1 MPRPS
6 GRGLYLEQAKAANNK
21 TFAVLAKVSLA
32 TALSLPARPGIAPV
46 LTAVL

>member
-1 MPRPS
+1 MPKS
-6 GRGLYLEQAKAANNK
+6 KAAFTSNRQGPQIKK

-32 TALSLPARPGIAPV
+32 TFLSLPAQPGIAPV